1 LDSVVV
7 RWPDG
12 TKSRREGVAVNQR
25 LTLQQPDAQPV
36 RSGAGRV
43 KAVSGGSEGGRPAPT
58 RTGIAGKVGAAP
70 FLQHVEAST
79 WGLDWRHQENYHNDF
94 NRQPLLFH
102 MKSTEGPPL
111 CVGDLNGDQ
120 RDDVYVGGARNQPGA
135 VFRQNAQGRFDRV
148 EQPALENDR
157 IAEDTDCAWFD
168 ADGDGDLDLY
178 VASGGSEF
186 PASSTA
192 LMDRLYR
199 NDGQGGLERSNQV
212 LISASSGF
220 EPTGAVAA
228 ADYDGDGDVDLFVG
242 ARMRPFAFGV
252 PVDGHLLINDGRG
265 RFAEATDSLAS
276 GLRELGL
283 ITDAQWA
290 DTDGDADLDL
300 LVAGEWMPLT
310 LFENRDGALINRTAD
325 VGLDATSGWWN
336 AVRLADLDRDGD
348 MDLVG
353 ANHGLNSRFH
363 ATPEEPVQMWVND
376 FDRNGTVEQVTAR
389 FENGKVYPMALRHDL
404 VGQIR
409 TLEEKYPTYESYAQ
423 ATVRDI
429 FSEEQLDQATHHRA
443 TQLQSVVGW
452 NDGSGRFRMAPLPQ
466 EAQLAPMYG
475 IEVADLDADG
485 RMELLMGGNL
495 YESKPEVGRY
505 DASYG
510 AVLRLSDSGFQSVPF
525 DQSGL
530 WVQGPVRGLETLQ
543 VGGQRVLVVARNND
557 ALSTY
562 IYSH

>member
-1 LDSVVV
+1 L
-7 RWPDG
+7 
-12 TKSRREGVAVNQR
+12 
-25 LTLQQPDAQPV
+25 
-36 RSGAGRV
+36 
-43 KAVSGGSEGGRPAPT
+43 
-58 RTGIAGKVGAAP
+58 
-70 FLQHVEAST
+70 
-79 WGLDWRHQENYHNDF
+79 
-94 NRQPLLFH
+94 
-102 MKSTEGPPL
+102 
-111 CVGDLNGDQ
+111 
-120 RDDVYVGGARNQPGA
+120 
-135 VFRQNAQGRFDRV
+135 RQNAQGRFDRV

-199 NDGQGGLERSNQV
+199 NDGQGRLERFNQL

-252 PVDGHLLINDGRG
+252 PVDGHLLINDGKG

-290 DTDGDADLDL
+290 DTDGDGDLDL

-310 LFENRDGALINRTAD
+310 LFENRDGTLVNGTAD
-325 VGLDATSGWWN
+325 AGLDATSGWWN
-336 AVRLADLDRDGD
+336 AARLADLDGDGD
-348 MDLVG
+348 MDLIG

-363 ATPEEPVQMWVND
+363 ASVEEPVQMWVDD
-376 FDRNGTVEQVTAR
+376 FDRNGAVEQVIALY
-389 FENGKVYPMALRHDL
+389 ENGKAYPMALRHDL

-409 TLEEKYPTYESYAQ
+409 TLEEKYPTYESYARAAVQ
-423 ATVRDI
+423 DV
-429 FSEEQLDQATHHRA
+429 FSNEQLSRATHHRA

-452 NDGSGRFRMAPLPQ
+452 NDGTGRFQVAPLPQ

-475 IEVADLDADG
+475 IDVADLDADG
-485 RMELLMGGNL
+485 RMEILMGGNL

-510 AVLRLSDSGFQSVPF
+510 AALTLGDSGYQSIPF
-525 DQSGL
+525 DRSGL
-530 WVQGPVRGLETLQ
+530 WVQGLVRRLETLQ
-543 VGGQRVLVVARNND
+543 IDGQRVLVVARNND
-557 ALSTY
+557 TLSTY